1 MLNNAVELL
10 VYLVFLVMVEKG
22 SLHIRDFRL
31 MSFDEEYFSLQ
42 LVGLIWVGENTVVKL
57 LHLEVVFELL
67 FETGVLG
74 ILNFDL

>member
-1 MLNNAVELL
+1 
-10 VYLVFLVMVEKG
+10 MVEKG

-31 MSFDEEYFSLQ
+31 MSFDEECFSLQ
-42 LVGLIWVGENTVVKL
+42 LVGLILVGENTVVKL